1 MELESCVNFTI
12 TKAQNSVF
20 NYFKNKLAPLDV
32 TPVQY
37 AVLKCLWDC
46 GDQLPTQ
53 IGQALCLDSST
64 VTGILDRMEKKDL
77 IERTNSETDRR
88 AVNIRIKPLGKALR
102 TDIEAAIKE
111 ANEELLRDLNAE
123 DIGRLWEILDCICA
137 NVERLTKAA
146 SLESVQVTMTR
157 N

>member
-1 MELESCVNFTI
+1 MELESCINFTI
-12 TKAQNSVF
+12 TKAQNNVF

-64 VTGILDRMEKKDL
+64 VTGVLFRMEKKDL
-77 IERTNSETDRR
+77 IERIHSEIDRR
-88 AVNIRIKPLGKALR
+88 AVNIRIKPLGKALK
-102 TDIEAAIKE
+102 TDIEAAIKD
-111 ANEELLRDLNAE
+111 ANEEVLKGLSTE
-123 DIGRLWEILDCICA
+123 DTDRLWEILDHIYA
-137 NVERLTKAA
+137 NVERLTKAG
-146 SLESVQVTMTR
+146 SLEAAPVKIA
-157 N
+157 

>member
-1 MELESCVNFTI
+1 MELESCINFTI
-12 TKAQNSVF
+12 TKAQNFVF

-37 AVLKCLWDC
+37 AVLKCLWDN

-53 IGQALCLDSST
+53 IGQALYLDSST
-64 VTGILDRMEKKDL
+64 VTGILFRMEKKDL
-77 IERTNSETDRR
+77 IERIHSETDRR

-111 ANEELLRDLNAE
+111 ANEEVLKVLSAE
-123 DIGRLWEILDCICA
+123 DVSRLWDILDRICA
-137 NVERLTKAA
+137 NVERLNNPG
-146 SLESVQVTMTR
+146 SLDSAPV
-157 N
+157 